1 MKVKDVIDRVSS
13 TKLWS
18 LWQFEEEF
26 NDLECVASYLDVKQ
40 HRWYEIAT
48 NVYKCED
55 GYVGVNGVAELKSE
69 SMDWSDCYCECT
81 AMEYEAI
88 PSITYKPK
96 TNNE

>member
-1 MKVKDVIDRVSS
+1 MKVKEVIDKVNS

-26 NDLECVASYLDVKQ
+26 SDLECVASYLDVEQ

-55 GYVGVNGVAELKSE
+55 GYVGISGVAELKSE
-69 SMDWSDCYCECT
+69 SMGFDDCECECVAT
-81 AMEYEAI
+81 EYVPVQTI
-88 PSITYKPK
+88 KYVPK
-96 TNNE
+96 KDG